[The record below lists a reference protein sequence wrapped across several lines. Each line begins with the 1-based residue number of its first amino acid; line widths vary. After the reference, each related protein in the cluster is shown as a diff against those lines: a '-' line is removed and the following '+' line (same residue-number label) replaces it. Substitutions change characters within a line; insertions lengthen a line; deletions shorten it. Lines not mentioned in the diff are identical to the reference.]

1 MGNHADAGTCCSGEP
16 LGFAFSCHRTGT
28 VMRLLITLV
37 IVGVGSYF
45 YHQLLLKN
53 ARGDRQKLIAP
64 LRYRVALF
72 FGFTLVM
79 ANVPVRYLVNPV
91 VSDFLALAGFAVILA
106 VLIARQYRPS

>member
-1 MGNHADAGTCCSGEP
+1 
-16 LGFAFSCHRTGT
+16 
-28 VMRLLITLV
+28 MRLLITLV

-45 YHQLLLKN
+45 YHQLLVKN

-64 LRYRVALF
+64 LRYRLALF
-72 FGFTLVM
+72 FGFILVM
-79 ANVPVRYLVNPV
+79 ANVPVRYVNPV